1 MGGPRNIPTAQ
12 GILPLLLDSALHR
25 LDGPAAEPRQ
35 ILSVREQ
42 PLRRPASS
50 TRSRRL
56 VRLSIGS
63 RQLIDMSVAPS
74 ASETSPLLH
83 DSSTA
88 YDDGITTPKPDS
100 TTVDP
105 AEPANTPHDEESL
118 TVPAVRN
125 FDGIPELQAR
135 MKYIFP
141 ALAIG
146 VRLPPVLAGTVL

>member
-1 MGGPRNIPTAQ
+1 
-12 GILPLLLDSALHR
+12 
-25 LDGPAAEPRQ
+25 
-35 ILSVREQ
+35 
-42 PLRRPASS
+42 
-50 TRSRRL
+50 
-56 VRLSIGS
+56 
-63 RQLIDMSVAPS
+63 MSVAPS

-100 TTVDP
+100 TTVHP

-146 VRLPPVLAGTVL
+146 VRLPPVLTRTVL